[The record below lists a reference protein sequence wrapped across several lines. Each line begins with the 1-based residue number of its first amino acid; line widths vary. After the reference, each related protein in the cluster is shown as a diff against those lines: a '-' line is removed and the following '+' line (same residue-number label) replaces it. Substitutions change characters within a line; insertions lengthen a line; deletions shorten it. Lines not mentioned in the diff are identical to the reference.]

1 MKLVNTLKQHLGQ
14 PEVTPSSYVRWRHI
28 ELASSITGRY
38 KIYLDTRYWIMF
50 RDVVIGR
57 RTDENLVALLDRIRN
72 AVESDRAICPV
83 SQDSFAEIFM
93 QSDPDTLSATIR
105 LVDQLSGA
113 VCLRDIFTRMDA
125 ELWHF
130 LTRHKSGNDAA
141 LDRNQLIWTKCGYV
155 LGYVA
160 PQYKYF
166 TREQSDA
173 IEKAFFDQMW
183 NASFADILQYL
194 GCRPEWKPI
203 PDSADK
209 YNQGKFANAN
219 AFSSFKQLFMI
230 ELAGI
235 LDFLKDSLSEIMFQ
249 IYLSE
254 AGAGADP
261 NAKPDPAIGEAA
273 ANLIYNIYNLDKMEE
288 QLPTLSTYVT
298 LHAAF
303 RWQKNRRYKANDF
316 ADLRHAVM
324 ALPCCDMFLTEK
336 PLCHLIHERH
346 HGLAERFVCK
356 TYAEPDLAIASL
368 IEANV

>member
-1 MKLVNTLKQHLGQ
+1 MKLVNTLQQHLGQ
-14 PEVTPSSYVRWRHI
+14 PEVAPSSYVRWRHI
-28 ELASSITGRY
+28 ELASSIAGRY

-72 AVESDRAICPV
+72 AVESERAICPI

-105 LVDQLSGA
+105 LVDELSGA
-113 VCLRDIFTRMDA
+113 VCLSDLFTRIDA

-130 LTRHKSGNDAA
+130 LAQHKRRNDAA
-141 LDRNQLIWTKCGYV
+141 NDRSQLIWTKCGYV

-160 PQYKYF
+160 PQSKSF

-183 NASFADILQYL
+183 NANFADIFQHL

-219 AFSSFKQLFMI
+219 EFSSFKQLFMI

-235 LDFLKDSLSEIMFQ
+235 LSLLKDSLAEIMFQ
-249 IYLSE
+249 IHLSE
-254 AGAGADP
+254 AGEGADP
-261 NAKPDPAIGEAA
+261 NAKPDPAIGQTA
-273 ANLIYNIYNLDKMEE
+273 ANLIYNLFKLDKMEDE
-288 QLPTLSTYVT
+288 LPTLSTYVT

-303 RWQKNRRYKANDF
+303 RWQRNRRYKANDL

-324 ALPCCDMFLTEK
+324 ALPYCDMFLTEK
-336 PLCHLIHERH
+336 PLCHLIHEKH
-346 HGLAERFVCK
+346 LGLAERFVCK
-356 TYAEPDLAIASL
+356 THAEPDLAIVSL
-368 IEANV
+368 IEADV